1 MNNQNDG
8 VLLRNITVLMGG
20 TCSVLAAIMISP
32 ALPGMAEA
40 FKDTADADFLVRLIL
55 TMPALFVAIGSP
67 FIGGLLDR
75 WGRKP
80 VLMVSLIVF
89 VLAGSAGFFLDTL
102 ALILVSRA
110 LLGLAVA
117 GIMSGFMTLIIDYF
131 EGKSLNRFLGL
142 NGASVCLGGILG
154 LVASG
159 FLADIG
165 WRYPFLIHLVGVLIF
180 LGVVFFIDEPNES
193 EKKNSKTLGGVGL
206 PYKKLAPVYA
216 TAFMCTLL
224 FFIFPAQLPFY
235 LVAGNDI
242 NSSQV
247 GMALALPTI
256 VGLIFAL
263 LYKRINDLLSFKAIA
278 SVIFMS
284 YAINHLVVS
293 ISSDYAVVI
302 FGLLF
307 GGIGMGL
314 LSPNNSSWLASLTPV
329 EVRGRAVGLL
339 TSCIFLGQFFSPIV
353 TQPFVSSVGLN
364 DTFALMALASLLIT
378 FVFSF
383 PLIKTNWKR
392 RKLIRHSVIFKSGK
406 SAETLD

>member
-8 VLLRNITVLMGG
+8 VGLRNITILLGG

-80 VLMVSLIVF
+80 VLIVSLIVF
-89 VLAGSAGFFLDTL
+89 VLAGSAGFFLDSL
-102 ALILVSRA
+102 RVILVSRA

-131 EGKSLNRFLGL
+131 EGDALNRFLGL
-142 NGASVCLGGILG
+142 NGASVCLGGIVG

-165 WRYPFLIHLVGVLIF
+165 WRYPFLIHLVGLFIL
-180 LGVVFFIDEPNES
+180 LGVVFFIDEPVKS
-193 EKKNSKTLGGVGL
+193 KEKALQQPSNSHL
-206 PYKKLAPVYA
+206 PLKKLVPVYV

-235 LVAGNDI
+235 LMDGNDI

-247 GMALALPTI
+247 GMALALPTV

-263 LYKRINDLLSFKAIA
+263 LYKRVSDHCSFKAVAAI
-278 SVIFMS
+278 IFMS
-284 YAINHLVVS
+284 YAINHLIVS
-293 ISSDYAVVI
+293 FSADYSIVI
-302 FGLLF
+302 MGLMF
-307 GGIGMGL
+307 GGVGMGL

-329 EVRGRAVGLL
+329 AVRGRAVGLL
-339 TSCIFLGQFFSPIV
+339 TSCVFLGQFFSPIV
-353 TQPFVSSVGLN
+353 AQPFVTTVGIAG
-364 DTFALMALASLLIT
+364 TFELMALASFCISVV
-378 FVFSF
+378 FVF
-383 PLIKTNWKR
+383 LLMK
-392 RKLIRHSVIFKSGK
+392 HS
-406 SAETLD
+406 ARQALAQ